1 MQEYKERHG
10 TLILAI
16 QPEVGHFRPDNGRW
30 RSSDVRLLGGALIN
44 RFNTTEAIAFGVKEA
59 GFTSIV
65 KMTSSTL

>member
-16 QPEVGHFRPDNGRW
+16 PPEVGHFRPDNWWW
-30 RSSDVRLLGGALIN
+30 RSLGVRLLGGAFIN
-44 RFNTTEAIAFGVKEA
+44 RFNTTEAIAFGVIEA

-65 KMTSSTL
+65 K